1 MLDALNGKDWL
12 AQFRYY
18 SSKECEAPIE
28 ELRVAYIQ
36 MTMNYMNELVNTK
49 QLEDFI
55 TEHYGEEQVD
65 KLAVEGAY
73 ANRLMRVMCANP
85 DDLEKQAEDVANF
98 IEYNVFKG

>member
-18 SSKECEAPIE
+18 SSKDCECGIE
-28 ELRVAYIQ
+28 ELRAAYIQ

-49 QLEDFI
+49 QLEEFI
-55 TEHYGEEQVD
+55 SSNYGEEQVER
-65 KLAVEGAY
+65 LAVEGAY
-73 ANRLMRVMCANP
+73 ANRLMRVMCVHP

-98 IEYNVFKG
+98 IEFTVFKN